1 MTQKELMCY
10 GFTVEEDE
18 SEAQT
23 LAGELIWQGI
33 DFSVEHNKQQDSFT
47 FKLLGP
53 TEKEDEAIKAL
64 RRELELSRQ
73 EVGLLQYECNKLED
87 DREYNASLVFERD
100 IEIQKLREQVATLTD
115 PARLAQA
122 LSAFTMQQSELALTE
137 KEGTC

>member
-1 MTQKELMCY
+1 MTQKELLRD
-10 GFTVEEDE
+10 GFTVVEDE
-18 SEAQT
+18 SDAQT

-53 TEKEDEAIKAL
+53 AEKENDAIKAL

-87 DREYNASLVFERD
+87 DREYNAGLVFDRD
-100 IEIQKLREQVATLTD
+100 LEIQKLREQVATLAD

-122 LSAFTMQQSELALTE
+122 LSLFTEQQAERAQ
-137 KEGTC
+137 

>member
-1 MTQKELMCY
+1 MTQKELMFD
-10 GFTVEEDE
+10 GFTVEENE

-23 LAGELIWQGI
+23 LAGQLIWQGI
-33 DFSVEHNKQQDSFT
+33 DFSVEYNARQDSFT

-53 TEKEDEAIKAL
+53 AEKEDEAVKAL

-73 EVGLLQYECNKLED
+73 EVGLLQYECNKLEE

-100 IEIQKLREQVATLTD
+100 IEIQKLREQVATLAD

-122 LSAFTMQQSELALTE
+122 LSSFTEQQAARAQ
-137 KEGTC
+137 